1 MSRRPLLISLLGV
14 LVCSVA
20 ASPAAAQSP
29 STLDGETLVAL
40 FSKCNNTPGSPGPT
54 GAECLTNPA
63 PPTVEAHCDE
73 DGTSTLHY
81 DVTAAGPQSQGS
93 VTVAPSAAFGPYP
106 GTFREEGTVTIAP
119 QTQDP
124 VPSQPPTP
132 EEPFNPVL
140 TGSNGFDTGPLLT
153 WSARFEIDS
162 GESTV
167 VGRKTLTAA
176 VPGYGVCARL
186 EGEPGPGPPLPAADL
201 TGYSFIAD
209 AQLLYSATI
218 STPDGVFR
226 DRGTA
231 QSDLREVFATYL
243 NRDANAGTEELA
255 LGADVG
261 LLVEIF
267 KSDLDS
273 PEPAGPEACK
283 RGGFLNFGGLDFKNQ
298 GDCVSFFET
307 DGTNEPGQNLPG

>member
-1 MSRRPLLISLLGV
+1 MSRRPLLISLLAL
-14 LVCSVA
+14 LVCGCA
-20 ASPAAAQSP
+20 ASSAAAQSP
-29 STLDGETLVAL
+29 ATLDGETLVAL
-40 FSKCNNTPGSPGPT
+40 FSKCNNSPGSPGPG
-54 GAECLTNPA
+54 GAVCLTNPA
-63 PPTVEAHCDE
+63 PATVEASCDE
-73 DGTSTLHY
+73 NGTSTLHY

-119 QTQDP
+119 QSQAP
-124 VPSQPPTP
+124 VPSLPPTL

-140 TGSNGFDTGPLLT
+140 TGSNGFKAGPLLT
-153 WSARFEIDS
+153 WTARFEIDS
-162 GESTV
+162 GENTI

-176 VPGYGVCARL
+176 VPGYGVCSRL
-186 EGEPGPGPPLPAADL
+186 DDEQVGPPLPATGL

-209 AQLLYSATI
+209 AQLQYSATI

-231 QSDLREVFATYL
+231 QSDLREIFATYL
-243 NRDANAGTEELA
+243 NRVAGPGTEVLA

-267 KSDLDS
+267 KSDLDA

-298 GDCVSFFET
+298 GDCVSFFATE
-307 DGTNEPGQNLPG
+307 GTNEPGQNIPG